1 MKKNIRSKISSFL
14 KSEEGR
20 VGVKSPLALGAAS
33 ASLLLA
39 QAVVT
44 PTAQAHLECHSNGD
58 CPEDEYCDI
67 WCEGTLKE
75 QTCMG
80 TWYSHCISRDI

>member
-1 MKKNIRSKISSFL
+1 MKKNIRGRISNFL
-14 KSEEGR
+14 KSEEGH
-20 VGVKSPLALGAAS
+20 VGVKPPLAFGAAS

-39 QAVVT
+39 HAMVT
-44 PTAQAHLECHSNGD
+44 PSAQASLECHSNDD

-67 WCEGTLKE
+67 WCEGTLHK